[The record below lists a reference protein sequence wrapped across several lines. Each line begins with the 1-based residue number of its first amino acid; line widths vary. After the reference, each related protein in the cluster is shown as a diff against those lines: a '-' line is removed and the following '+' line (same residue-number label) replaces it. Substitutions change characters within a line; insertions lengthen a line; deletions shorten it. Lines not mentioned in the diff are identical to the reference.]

1 MLTKEKEININLQE
15 RLHIL
20 RRIKKVV
27 KKENVKIEE
36 ILEAIEE
43 EEADIKEML
52 YQKPPYMED

>member
-1 MLTKEKEININLQE
+1 MLTSEKEININLQE

>member
-1 MLTKEKEININLQE
+1 MLTSEKEININLLE

-52 YQKPPYMED
+52 YQKPPYMDE